1 MKKIKLGNVIKYLFL
16 IFLAVVTLFPV
27 LFTIFGSFKTTSE
40 IMLGG
45 INIFPKSL
53 YLENYERAW
62 VMADFKTYTFNS
74 VYYSA
79 AVVVISII
87 TSTMAGFAFEKGNF
101 PGKNLFFALF
111 TGTMFLAMGSASL
124 YPTLKIASLFH
135 LNNSLLGVIVL
146 HAFGINITN
155 VLLVRGF
162 VRTLPNSMYEAAVLD
177 GCGFFGCFFYI
188 TFPLLK
194 PMIATLAILGFK
206 GAWNEYLL
214 PMIFTMGNPQQAPL
228 AVGLA
233 NLKNSGGAVT
243 EWGVIFAGACYC
255 MIPILIVYCAF
266 NKYFVNGITAGAV
279 KG

>member
-1 MKKIKLGNVIKYLFL
+1 MKKIKLGQVIKYLFL
-16 IFLAVVTLFPV
+16 ILLAAVTLFPV
-27 LFTIFGSFKTTSE
+27 LFAFFGSFKTTSE

-135 LNNSLLGVIVL
+135 LNNSLWGVIVI

-177 GCGFFGCFFYI
+177 GCGFLGCFFHI

-214 PMIFTMGNPQQAPL
+214 PMIFTIANPQQAPL